1 MSQTMGKVKSIQPQ
15 RGFWLRCF
23 LDGSIWIALTFLA
36 RAGFSSP
43 IDIPGPEHLTH
54 VDGLVVNSSGH
65 AVVDVG
71 ITLVRDEKV
80 AYQTKTG
87 PSGEFHFDHVSGHY
101 TFRVARSEYA
111 PAVREIVVTDEIV
124 TRVARKKLYVIL
136 GPGACTDECSA
147 VLTNK
152 REFEHDIR
160 EKQKTLEQGIVE
172 NNATQK

>member
-1 MSQTMGKVKSIQPQ
+1 MSYMMGTMKGVQPQ

-23 LDGSIWIALTFLA
+23 LDGAIWTAMILA
-36 RAGFSSP
+36 APAGFSAP

-54 VDGLVVNSSGH
+54 VDGLVVNSLGH
-65 AVVDVG
+65 PVVDVG
-71 ITLVRDEKV
+71 VTLVRDEKV

-124 TRVARKKLYVIL
+124 TRVARKKLYVIV
-136 GPGACTDECSA
+136 GPGACMDECSA

-152 REFEHDIR
+152 REFEQEIR
-160 EKQKTLEQGIVE
+160 EKQKH
-172 NNATQK
+172 